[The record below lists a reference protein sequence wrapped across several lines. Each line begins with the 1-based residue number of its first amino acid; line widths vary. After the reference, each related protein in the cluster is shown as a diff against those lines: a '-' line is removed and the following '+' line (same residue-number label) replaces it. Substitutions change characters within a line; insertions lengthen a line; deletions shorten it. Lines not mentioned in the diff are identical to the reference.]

1 MSVGRRPL
9 STWRYWWELIR
20 CHPRLYAGT
29 TVLRILIFS
38 VMFQLVGL
46 ITRAFFDS
54 LTGEAPVNL
63 GPPAWAALLVVT
75 ALVRS
80 GFIVTDMY
88 VFFSWIFSSGAVMRK
103 NMFEHI
109 LDRPGAQALPGST
122 GEAVSRFRGDADEI
136 GQFTGWALFIV
147 ARALFAVVA
156 VAIMVH
162 INLRVTVFVFLPLT
176 GVVAAANLAM
186 NRVQKYREASR
197 SATGNVTG
205 LIGEIFDAADAIKA
219 ATAEEQMLA
228 HFHALNE
235 NRRRSAIKDRL
246 FTEILTSIFLNTV
259 NLGTGVVLLLAGD
272 ALKDGSFT
280 VGDFSLFVYYLG
292 FVTDLTA
299 TAGIFFARFKQAGV
313 SFERMD
319 RLLQGALPEALVTR
333 TPIYLRGPLPAVP
346 FQIKTAGHCLEALT
360 VRGLTY
366 HYPGTEKGIRRVNLH
381 LERGSFTVVTGRMGS
396 GKTTLLR
403 VLLGLLPRD
412 GGELLWNGE
421 RVAEPATFFVPP
433 RCAYTAQ
440 IPLLFSESLQDNIL
454 LGLPE
459 GEVDLMGAVQAAV
472 LEEDLAQLDDGLDTL
487 VGTRGVKLSGGQKQR
502 AAAARMFVRA
512 PELLVFDDLSSA
524 LDVDTERRLWERL
537 FARRDVTCLVVSHR
551 QAVLRRAD
559 HVVVLKN
566 GEIEAEGPLDSLL
579 TNSEEMQWLWP
590 GNPVA

>member
-1 MSVGRRPL
+1 VSAQQRPL
-9 STWRYWWELIR
+9 STWRYWRELIR
-20 CHPRLYAGT
+20 CHPRLYIGT
-29 TVLRILIFS
+29 ALLRILIFA
-38 VMFQLVGL
+38 VLYQVVGL

-280 VGDFSLFVYYLG
+280 VGDFSLFVYYLS

-381 LERGSFTVVTGRMGS
+381 LERGSFTVVTGRIGS

-590 GNPVA
+590 GTPVA

>member
-1 MSVGRRPL
+1 VSAQQRPL
-9 STWRYWWELIR
+9 STWRYWRELIR
-20 CHPRLYAGT
+20 CHPRLYIGT
-29 TVLRILIFS
+29 ALLRILIFA
-38 VMFQLVGL
+38 VLYQVVGL

-280 VGDFSLFVYYLG
+280 VGDFSLFVYYLS

-360 VRGLTY
+360 VRELTY

-381 LERGSFTVVTGRMGS
+381 LERGSFTVVTGRIGS

-590 GNPVA
+590 GTPVA